1 MPLPRILCLLLLLL
15 LLCSPV
21 YARMPELLL
30 DSLFSRFVRPNSGR
44 SHARRSLAKAPAAN
58 ENDASEAQSVSTE
71 ELRSRIAEHRIQISR
86 MEQETEELKH
96 EKSFLE
102 KSIELKKGQRNM
114 QDGQVKLSQAV
125 LEDKAREI
133 AMYKREAPR
142 TLRRYNELIRR
153 QRQLQ
158 NTLNR
163 LHRQSQELSTTKEVI
178 MNRLQNLTVHD
189 LVERHARTLPDA
201 MAGALRKGAAVVV
214 PFFDYLAVA
223 ADTNNRLVDHVG
235 SEIDRFTYVN
245 LSSSPFL
252 SGILYYCILLVPL
265 LSVIGLLQRVLVSS
279 TKITVSACLFYSNL
293 YFIFMCV
300 VNVFASLVL
309 HQDPLRIW
317 SKRYETSFVV
327 ANLVLAAYYMWHTA
341 MLALQTAL
349 SFDKGTLS
357 QLVGTITVG
366 IHYYV
371 FAWRKVFT
379 DSPPAMY
386 AFNYMMYATIFCF
399 ILYDRYSRMNS
410 RQLNENGL
418 LRFIDEKVK
427 GFEAQL
433 FDTHA
438 ARGWLNA
445 IGDWFTIESP
455 RSRRFSARRS
465 RVVVSDKHNHRSE
478 KGNRLTSRRMPL
490 SDSEE
495 LDEAEEQPLIRK
507 HRHRIRQTAPQS
519 QRPERG
525 ADYDNDTD
533 SRGFISMFFGNVKKQ
548 DSSSSEDE
556 EEAEEQTQSGVWSL
570 FSRSEKKA
578 RDTTRE
584 ESRRKAKSRHRYRD
598 KKDPGSSRFSIW
610 KWS

>member
-1 MPLPRILCLLLLLL
+1 M
-15 LLCSPV
+15 
-21 YARMPELLL
+21 LL
-30 DSLFSRFVRPNSGR
+30 DSLFSRFVRPNSR
-44 SHARRSLAKAPAAN
+44 PSHARRSLAEADASN
-58 ENDASEAQSVSTE
+58 ENEASQEQGVSTE

-86 MEQETEELKH
+86 MEQETEELSH

-133 AMYKREAPR
+133 AMYRREAPR

-189 LVERHARTLPDA
+189 LIDRHARSLPDA

-214 PFFDYLAVA
+214 PFFDYLAIA

-235 SEIDRFTYVN
+235 SEIDRFTHVN

-265 LSVIGLLQRVLVSS
+265 LSVIGLFQRVLNSS
-279 TKITVSACLFYSNL
+279 TKITVSICLFYGNL
-293 YFIFMCV
+293 YFIFMCI
-300 VNVFASLVL
+300 VNVFASLIL
-309 HQDPLRIW
+309 HQDPLRVW

-327 ANLVLAAYYMWHTA
+327 SNLVLAAYYMWHTA

-349 SFDKGTLS
+349 SFDKGMLS

-366 IHYYV
+366 IHYFI
-371 FAWRKVFT
+371 FAWRRVFT
-379 DSPPAMY
+379 DSAPAMY

-399 ILYDRYSRMNS
+399 VLYDRYSRMNN
-410 RQLNENGL
+410 RQLSENGL
-418 LRFIDEKVK
+418 LRFIDEKAK
-427 GFEAQL
+427 GLETQL
-433 FDTHA
+433 FDFDVC
-438 ARGWLNA
+438 RSWMNA
-445 IGDWFTIESP
+445 IWEWFAIESP
-455 RSRRFSARRS
+455 RSRRLSERRS
-465 RVVVSDKHNHRSE
+465 RMGTVDRHSHRSE
-478 KGNRLTSRRMPL
+478 NGHRLASRAIAW

-495 LDEAEEQPLIRK
+495 LEQTGDQAVTRK
-507 HRHRIRQTAPQS
+507 YRHRIRQTEPHA
-519 QRPERG
+519 QRRKQAAERDG
-525 ADYDNDTD
+525 DAD
-533 SRGFISMFFGNVKKQ
+533 SRGFISMFFRNAKKEG
-548 DSSSSEDE
+548 SSSSEDE
-556 EEAEEQTQSGVWSL
+556 QEIEEGTQSGVWSL
-570 FSRSEKKA
+570 FSRKEKKA
-578 RDTTRE
+578 RDTGRE
-584 ESRRKAKSRHRYRD
+584 ESRRKDRSRHRHRD
-598 KKDPGSSRFSIW
+598 KKDNVSSRFSIW